1 MPSAIGLVDCM
12 LGHHNLNIR
21 IDGSAYLFD
30 FEDGRSQLLHILN
43 LVKKVIKLLL
53 SSPIYDGLLRLCRR
67 SDAISYA
74 SKAKLSMVSKRPSNM
89 FMPIVFKEGISYD
102 ISIIVPVYNV
112 EKYLKPCL
120 DSIVTQEFSGKFEVI
135 IVDDGSKDDSGVIAD
150 SYGLMP
156 NVLVIH
162 QINGGLSAARNAGL
176 RVSRG
181 KYIMFVDSDDMIG
194 PGYLEDM
201 RSRLDE
207 TSADFVTSTFR
218 YMSDDGL
225 LGEIENDRASWMVP
239 WGRLYRREVWNRL
252 GFPVGAWYEDLIH
265 PVWIDCRFNDEP
277 CYDLSGYYYRIRP
290 GSIMQSTPTNVKGL
304 DSYWVLDE
312 LISLRAEL
320 GINYSQEDFNRIF
333 PLFGPLL
340 LGRTVALDNC
350 ARKILFACCCDTFNS
365 IDEFSRVSTSMNG
378 RWKDIEKALRTSDYS
393 RYLLASLSL
402 AADGVTGLSL
412 SDAIH
417 IWVNRNR

>member
-1 MPSAIGLVDCM
+1 M
-12 LGHHNLNIR
+12 
-21 IDGSAYLFD
+21 
-30 FEDGRSQLLHILN
+30 QILN
-43 LVKKVIKLLL
+43 SIKKVIKLLL
-53 SSPIYDGLLRLCRR
+53 SSPIYDGLLRLSRR
-67 SDAISYA
+67 SDAITYA
-74 SKAKLSMVSKRPSNM
+74 SKAKLSMVSQRPSNM
-89 FMPIVFKEGISYD
+89 FMPIVFKESVSYD

-120 DSIVTQEFSGKFEVI
+120 GSIVTQEFSGKFEVI
-135 IVDDGSKDDSGVIAD
+135 IVDDGSKDDSGAIAD

-162 QINGGLSAARNAGL
+162 QVNGGLSAARNAGL

-194 PGYLEDM
+194 PGYLEAM
-201 RSRLDE
+201 WSRLVQ

-225 LGEIENDRASWMVP
+225 IGEIENDRASWMVP
-239 WGRLYRREVWNRL
+239 WGRLYRRKVWNRL

-265 PVWIDCRFNDEP
+265 PLWIDSFFKDEP

-312 LISLRAEL
+312 LISYRSEL
-320 GINYSQEDFNRIF
+320 GISYSQEDFDRIL

-340 LGRTVALDNC
+340 LGRTVTLDNS
-350 ARKILFACCCDTFNS
+350 ARKIMFACCCDTFNS
-365 IDEFSRVSTSMNG
+365 IDDFKTKNTSLNG
-378 RWKDIEKALRTSDYS
+378 RWRDIERSLRSSDYN
-393 RYLLASLSL
+393 RYLLASLAL
-402 AADGVTGLSL
+402 AAQGGSGLSV
-412 SDAIH
+412 SDAIN

>member
-1 MPSAIGLVDCM
+1 M
-12 LGHHNLNIR
+12 L
-21 IDGSAYLFD
+21 
-30 FEDGRSQLLHILN
+30 QILN
-43 LVKKVIKLLL
+43 SIKKVIKLLL
-53 SSPIYDGLLRLCRR
+53 SSPIYDGLLRLSRR
-67 SDAISYA
+67 SDAITYA
-74 SKAKLSMVSKRPSNM
+74 SKAKLSMVSQRPSNM
-89 FMPIVFKEGISYD
+89 FMPIVFKESVSYD

-135 IVDDGSKDDSGVIAD
+135 IVDDGSKDDSGAIAD

-162 QINGGLSAARNAGL
+162 QVNGGLSAARNAGL

-194 PGYLEDM
+194 PGYLEAM
-201 RSRLDE
+201 WSRLVQ

-225 LGEIENDRASWMVP
+225 VGEIENDRASWMVP

-265 PVWIDCRFNDEP
+265 PLWIDSFFKDEP

-312 LISLRAEL
+312 LISYRSEL
-320 GINYSQEDFNRIF
+320 GISYSQEDFDRIL

-340 LGRTVALDNC
+340 LGRTVALDNR
-350 ARKILFACCCDTFNS
+350 ARKPMFACCCDTFNS
-365 IDEFSRVSTSMNG
+365 IDDFKTKNTSLNG
-378 RWKDIEKALRTSDYS
+378 RWRDIERSLRSSDYN
-393 RYLLASLSL
+393 RYLLASLAL
-402 AADGVTGLSL
+402 AAQGGSGLSV
-412 SDAIH
+412 SDAIN

>member
-1 MPSAIGLVDCM
+1 M
-12 LGHHNLNIR
+12 L
-21 IDGSAYLFD
+21 
-30 FEDGRSQLLHILN
+30 QILN
-43 LVKKVIKLLL
+43 SIKKVIKLLL
-53 SSPIYDGLLRLCRR
+53 SSPIYDGLLRLSRR
-67 SDAISYA
+67 SDAITYA
-74 SKAKLSMVSKRPSNM
+74 SKAKLSMVSQRPSNM
-89 FMPIVFKEGISYD
+89 FMPIVFKESVSYD

-120 DSIVTQEFSGKFEVI
+120 GSIVTQEFSGKFEVI
-135 IVDDGSKDDSGVIAD
+135 IVDDGSKDDSGAIAD

-162 QINGGLSAARNAGL
+162 QVNGGLSAARNAGL

-194 PGYLEDM
+194 PGYLEAM
-201 RSRLDE
+201 WSRLVQ

-225 LGEIENDRASWMVP
+225 IGEIENDRASWMVP
-239 WGRLYRREVWNRL
+239 WGRLYRRKVWNRL

-265 PVWIDCRFNDEP
+265 PLWIDSFFKDEP

-312 LISLRAEL
+312 LISYRSEL
-320 GINYSQEDFNRIF
+320 GISYSQEDFDRIL

-340 LGRTVALDNC
+340 LGRTVTLDNS
-350 ARKILFACCCDTFNS
+350 ARKIMFACCCDTFNS
-365 IDEFSRVSTSMNG
+365 IDDFKTKNTSLNG
-378 RWKDIEKALRTSDYS
+378 RWRDIERSLRSSDYN
-393 RYLLASLSL
+393 RYLLASLAL
-402 AADGVTGLSL
+402 AAQGGSGLSV
-412 SDAIH
+412 SDAIN

>member
-1 MPSAIGLVDCM
+1 M
-12 LGHHNLNIR
+12 L
-21 IDGSAYLFD
+21 
-30 FEDGRSQLLHILN
+30 QILN
-43 LVKKVIKLLL
+43 SIKKVIKLLL
-53 SSPIYDGLLRLCRR
+53 SSPIYDGLLRLSRR
-67 SDAISYA
+67 SDAITYA
-74 SKAKLSMVSKRPSNM
+74 SKAKLSMVSQRPSNM
-89 FMPIVFKEGISYD
+89 FMPIVFKESVSYD

-135 IVDDGSKDDSGVIAD
+135 IVDDGSKDDSGAIAD

-162 QINGGLSAARNAGL
+162 QVNGGLSAARNAGL

-194 PGYLEDM
+194 PGYLEAM
-201 RSRLDE
+201 WSRLVQ

-225 LGEIENDRASWMVP
+225 VGEIENDRASWMVP

-252 GFPVGAWYEDLIH
+252 SFPVGAWYEDLIH
-265 PVWIDCRFNDEP
+265 PLWIDSFFKDEP

-312 LISLRAEL
+312 LISYRSEL
-320 GINYSQEDFNRIF
+320 GISYSQEDFDRIL

-340 LGRTVALDNC
+340 LGRTV
-350 ARKILFACCCDTFNS
+350 
-365 IDEFSRVSTSMNG
+365 VSG
-378 RWKDIEKALRTSDYS
+378 KL
-393 RYLLASLSL
+393 
-402 AADGVTGLSL
+402 V
-412 SDAIH
+412 
-417 IWVNRNR
+417 

>member
-1 MPSAIGLVDCM
+1 M
-12 LGHHNLNIR
+12 
-21 IDGSAYLFD
+21 
-30 FEDGRSQLLHILN
+30 QILN
-43 LVKKVIKLLL
+43 SIKKVIKLLL
-53 SSPIYDGLLRLCRR
+53 SSPFYDGLLRLSRR
-67 SDAISYA
+67 SDAITYA
-74 SKAKLSMVSKRPSNM
+74 SKAKLSMVSQRPSNM
-89 FMPIVFKEGISYD
+89 FMPIVFKESVSYD

-120 DSIVTQEFSGKFEVI
+120 GSIVTQEFSGKFEVI
-135 IVDDGSKDDSGVIAD
+135 IVDDGSKDDFGAIAD

-162 QINGGLSAARNAGL
+162 QVNGGLSAARNAGL

-194 PGYLEDM
+194 PGYLEAM
-201 RSRLDE
+201 WSRLVQ

-225 LGEIENDRASWMVP
+225 VGEIENDRASWMVP

-265 PVWIDCRFNDEP
+265 PLWIDSFFKDEP

-312 LISLRAEL
+312 LISYRSEL
-320 GINYSQEDFNRIF
+320 GISYSQEDFDRIL

-340 LGRTVALDNC
+340 LGRTVTLDNG
-350 ARKILFACCCDTFNS
+350 ARKTMFACCCDTFNS
-365 IDEFSRVSTSMNG
+365 IDDFKTKNTSLNG
-378 RWKDIEKALRTSDYS
+378 RWRDIERSLRSSDYN
-393 RYLLASLSL
+393 RYLLASLAL
-402 AADGVTGLSL
+402 AAQGGSGLSV
-412 SDAIH
+412 SDAIN

>member
-1 MPSAIGLVDCM
+1 M
-12 LGHHNLNIR
+12 L
-21 IDGSAYLFD
+21 
-30 FEDGRSQLLHILN
+30 QILN
-43 LVKKVIKLLL
+43 SIKKVIKLLL
-53 SSPIYDGLLRLCRR
+53 SSPIYDGLLRLSRR
-67 SDAISYA
+67 SDAITYA
-74 SKAKLSMVSKRPSNM
+74 SKAKLSMVSQRPSNM
-89 FMPIVFKEGISYD
+89 FMPIVFKESVSYD

-120 DSIVTQEFSGKFEVI
+120 GSIVTQEFSGKFEVI
-135 IVDDGSKDDSGVIAD
+135 IVDDGSKDDSGAIAD

-162 QINGGLSAARNAGL
+162 QVNGGLSAARNAGL

-194 PGYLEDM
+194 PGYLEAM
-201 RSRLDE
+201 WSRLVQ

-225 LGEIENDRASWMVP
+225 IGEIENDRASWMVP

-265 PVWIDCRFNDEP
+265 PLWIDSFFKDEP

-312 LISLRAEL
+312 LISYRSEL
-320 GINYSQEDFNRIF
+320 GISYSQEDFDRIL

-340 LGRTVALDNC
+340 LGRTVTLDNS
-350 ARKILFACCCDTFNS
+350 ARKTMFACLCDTFNS
-365 IDEFSRVSTSMNG
+365 IDDFKTKNTSLNG
-378 RWKDIEKALRTSDYS
+378 RWRDIERSLRSSDYN
-393 RYLLASLSL
+393 RYLLASLAL
-402 AADGVTGLSL
+402 AAQGGSGLSV
-412 SDAIH
+412 SDAIN

>member
-1 MPSAIGLVDCM
+1 M
-12 LGHHNLNIR
+12 L
-21 IDGSAYLFD
+21 
-30 FEDGRSQLLHILN
+30 QILN
-43 LVKKVIKLLL
+43 SIKKVIKLLL
-53 SSPIYDGLLRLCRR
+53 SSPFYDGLLRLSRR
-67 SDAISYA
+67 SDAITYA
-74 SKAKLSMVSKRPSNM
+74 SKAKLSMVSQRPSNM
-89 FMPIVFKEGISYD
+89 FMPIVFKESVSYD

-120 DSIVTQEFSGKFEVI
+120 GSIVTQEFSGKFEVI
-135 IVDDGSKDDSGVIAD
+135 IVDDGSKDDSGAIAD

-162 QINGGLSAARNAGL
+162 QVNGGLSAARNAGL

-194 PGYLEDM
+194 PGYLEAM
-201 RSRLDE
+201 WSRLVQ

-225 LGEIENDRASWMVP
+225 VGEIENDRASWMVP

-265 PVWIDCRFNDEP
+265 PLWIDSFFKDEP

-312 LISLRAEL
+312 LISYRSEL
-320 GINYSQEDFNRIF
+320 GISYSQEDFDRIL

-340 LGRTVALDNC
+340 LGRTVTLDNG
-350 ARKILFACCCDTFNS
+350 ARKTMFACCCDTFNS
-365 IDEFSRVSTSMNG
+365 IDDFKTKNTSLNG
-378 RWKDIEKALRTSDYS
+378 RWRDIERSLRSSDYN
-393 RYLLASLSL
+393 RYLLASLAL
-402 AADGVTGLSL
+402 AAQGGSGLSV
-412 SDAIH
+412 SDAIN

>member
-1 MPSAIGLVDCM
+1 M
-12 LGHHNLNIR
+12 
-21 IDGSAYLFD
+21 
-30 FEDGRSQLLHILN
+30 QILN
-43 LVKKVIKLLL
+43 SIKKVIKLLL
-53 SSPIYDGLLRLCRR
+53 SSPIYDGLLRLSRR
-67 SDAISYA
+67 SDAITYA
-74 SKAKLSMVSKRPSNM
+74 SKAKLSMVSQRPSNM
-89 FMPIVFKEGISYD
+89 FMPIVFKESVSYD

-135 IVDDGSKDDSGVIAD
+135 IVDDGSKDDSGAIAD

-162 QINGGLSAARNAGL
+162 QVNGGLSAARNAGL

-194 PGYLEDM
+194 PGYLEAM
-201 RSRLDE
+201 WSRLVQ

-225 LGEIENDRASWMVP
+225 VGEIENDRASWMVP

-265 PVWIDCRFNDEP
+265 PLWIDSFFKDEP

-312 LISLRAEL
+312 LISYRSEL
-320 GINYSQEDFNRIF
+320 GISYSQEDFDRIL

-340 LGRTVALDNC
+340 LGRTVALDNR
-350 ARKILFACCCDTFNS
+350 ARKTMFACCCDTFNS
-365 IDEFSRVSTSMNG
+365 IDDFKTKNTSLNG
-378 RWKDIEKALRTSDYS
+378 RWRDIERSLRSSDYN
-393 RYLLASLSL
+393 RYLLASLAL
-402 AADGVTGLSL
+402 AAQGGSGLSV
-412 SDAIH
+412 SDAIN

>member
-1 MPSAIGLVDCM
+1 M
-12 LGHHNLNIR
+12 L
-21 IDGSAYLFD
+21 
-30 FEDGRSQLLHILN
+30 QILN
-43 LVKKVIKLLL
+43 SIKKVIKLLL
-53 SSPIYDGLLRLCRR
+53 SSPIYDGLLRLSRR
-67 SDAISYA
+67 SDAITYA
-74 SKAKLSMVSKRPSNM
+74 SKAKLSMVSQRPSNM
-89 FMPIVFKEGISYD
+89 FMPIVFKESVSYD

-135 IVDDGSKDDSGVIAD
+135 IVDDGSKDDSGAIAD

-162 QINGGLSAARNAGL
+162 QVNGGLSAARNAGL
-176 RVSRG
+176 SVSRG
-181 KYIMFVDSDDMIG
+181 KCIMFVDSDDMIG
-194 PGYLEDM
+194 PGYLEAM
-201 RSRLDE
+201 WSRLVQ

-225 LGEIENDRASWMVP
+225 IGEIENDRASWMVP

-265 PVWIDCRFNDEP
+265 PLWIDSIFKDEP

-312 LISLRAEL
+312 LISYRSGL
-320 GINYSQEDFNRIF
+320 GISYSQEDFDRIL

-340 LGRTVALDNC
+340 LGRTVALDNS
-350 ARKILFACCCDTFNS
+350 ARKTMFACCCDTFNS
-365 IDEFSRVSTSMNG
+365 IDDFKTKNTSLNG
-378 RWKDIEKALRTSDYS
+378 RWRDIERSLRSSDYN
-393 RYLLASLSL
+393 RYLLASLAL
-402 AADGVTGLSL
+402 AAQGVSGLSV
-412 SDAIH
+412 SDAIN

>member
-1 MPSAIGLVDCM
+1 M
-12 LGHHNLNIR
+12 L
-21 IDGSAYLFD
+21 
-30 FEDGRSQLLHILN
+30 QILN
-43 LVKKVIKLLL
+43 SIKKVIKLLL
-53 SSPIYDGLLRLCRR
+53 SSPIYDGLLRLSRR
-67 SDAISYA
+67 SDAITYA
-74 SKAKLSMVSKRPSNM
+74 SKAKLSMVSQRPSNM
-89 FMPIVFKEGISYD
+89 FMPIVFKESVSYD

-120 DSIVTQEFSGKFEVI
+120 GSIVTQEFSGKFEVI
-135 IVDDGSKDDSGVIAD
+135 IVDDGSKDDSGAIAD

-162 QINGGLSAARNAGL
+162 QVNGGLSAARNAGL

-194 PGYLEDM
+194 PGYLEAM
-201 RSRLDE
+201 WSRLVQ

-225 LGEIENDRASWMVP
+225 VGEIENDRASWMVP

-265 PVWIDCRFNDEP
+265 PLWIDSFFKDEP

-312 LISLRAEL
+312 LISYRSEL
-320 GINYSQEDFNRIF
+320 GISYSQEDFDRIL

-340 LGRTVALDNC
+340 LGRTVALDNS
-350 ARKILFACCCDTFNS
+350 ARKTMFACCCYTFNS
-365 IDEFSRVSTSMNG
+365 IDDFKTKNTSLNG
-378 RWKDIEKALRTSDYS
+378 RWRDIERSLRSSDYN
-393 RYLLASLSL
+393 RYLLASLAL
-402 AADGVTGLSL
+402 AAQGGSGLSV
-412 SDAIH
+412 SDAIN

>member
-1 MPSAIGLVDCM
+1 M
-12 LGHHNLNIR
+12 L
-21 IDGSAYLFD
+21 
-30 FEDGRSQLLHILN
+30 QILN
-43 LVKKVIKLLL
+43 SIKKVIKLLL
-53 SSPIYDGLLRLCRR
+53 SSPIYDGLLRLSRR
-67 SDAISYA
+67 SDAITYA
-74 SKAKLSMVSKRPSNM
+74 SKAKLSMVSQRPSNM
-89 FMPIVFKEGISYD
+89 FMPIVFKESVSYD

-135 IVDDGSKDDSGVIAD
+135 IVDDGSKDDSGAIAD

-162 QINGGLSAARNAGL
+162 QVNGGLSAARNAGL

-194 PGYLEDM
+194 PGYLEAM
-201 RSRLDE
+201 WSRLVQ

-225 LGEIENDRASWMVP
+225 VGEIENDRASWMVP

-265 PVWIDCRFNDEP
+265 PLWIDSFFKDEP

-312 LISLRAEL
+312 LISYRSEL
-320 GINYSQEDFNRIF
+320 GISYSQEDFDRIL

-340 LGRTVALDNC
+340 LGRTVALDNN
-350 ARKILFACCCDTFNS
+350 ARKTMFACCCDTFNS
-365 IDEFSRVSTSMNG
+365 IDDFKTKNTSLNG
-378 RWKDIEKALRTSDYS
+378 RWRDIERSLRSSDYN
-393 RYLLASLSL
+393 RYLLASLAL
-402 AADGVTGLSL
+402 AAQGGSGLSV
-412 SDAIH
+412 SDAIN

>member
-1 MPSAIGLVDCM
+1 M
-12 LGHHNLNIR
+12 L
-21 IDGSAYLFD
+21 
-30 FEDGRSQLLHILN
+30 QILN
-43 LVKKVIKLLL
+43 SIKKVIKLLL
-53 SSPIYDGLLRLCRR
+53 SSPIYDGLLRLSRR
-67 SDAISYA
+67 SDAITYA
-74 SKAKLSMVSKRPSNM
+74 SKAKLSMVSQRPSNM
-89 FMPIVFKEGISYD
+89 FMPIVFKESVSYD

-120 DSIVTQEFSGKFEVI
+120 GSIVTQEFSGKFEVI
-135 IVDDGSKDDSGVIAD
+135 IVDDGSKDDSGAIAD

-162 QINGGLSAARNAGL
+162 QVNGGLSAARNAGL

-194 PGYLEDM
+194 PGYLEAM
-201 RSRLDE
+201 WSRLVQ

-225 LGEIENDRASWMVP
+225 IGEIENDRASWMVP

-265 PVWIDCRFNDEP
+265 PLWIDSFFKDEP

-312 LISLRAEL
+312 LISYRSEL
-320 GINYSQEDFNRIF
+320 GISYSQEDFDRIL

-340 LGRTVALDNC
+340 LGRTVTLDNS
-350 ARKILFACCCDTFNS
+350 ARKTMFACCCGTFNS
-365 IDEFSRVSTSMNG
+365 IDDFKTKNTSLNG
-378 RWKDIEKALRTSDYS
+378 RWRDIERSLRSSDYN
-393 RYLLASLSL
+393 RYLLASLAL
-402 AADGVTGLSL
+402 AAQGGSGLSV
-412 SDAIH
+412 SDAIN

>member
-1 MPSAIGLVDCM
+1 MQISNLIKMAI
-12 LGHHNLNIR
+12 N
-21 IDGSAYLFD
+21 S
-30 FEDGRSQLLHILN
+30 
-43 LVKKVIKLLL
+43 LL
-53 SSPIYDGLLRLCRR
+53 SSPVYDVLLRLSHR
-67 SDAISYA
+67 SDDMPRS
-74 SKAKLSMVSKRPSNM
+74 SKAELNMVSKKPPKM
-89 FMPIVFKEGISYD
+89 FVPIVLKESISYD

-120 DSIVTQEFSGKFEVI
+120 DSIVNQKFAGEFEVI
-135 IVDDGSKDDSGVIAD
+135 VVDDGSEDDSGVIAD

-162 QINGGLSAARNAGL
+162 QENGGLSAARNVGL

-194 PGYLEDM
+194 PEYLDAMWNRIEK
-201 RSRLDE
+201 

-225 LGEIENDRASWMVP
+225 VGETENDRASWMVP

-265 PVWIDCRFNDEP
+265 PVWIDCRFKDDH
-277 CYDLSGYYYRIRP
+277 CYDLDGYYYRIRP

-304 DSYWVLDE
+304 DSYWVLDW
-312 LISLRAEL
+312 LISIRSDL
-320 GINYSQEDFNRIF
+320 GIIYSQEDFNRIL

-340 LGRTVALDNC
+340 LGRTVALDNS
-350 ARKILFACCCDTFNS
+350 ARKILFDCCCDTFNS
-365 IDEFSRVSTSMNG
+365 IDEFRTMGTSMSG
-378 RWKDIEKALRTSDYS
+378 RWKDIEGALRTLDYD
-393 RYLLASLSL
+393 RYLLGSLAL

-417 IWVNRNR
+417 IWANRNR

>member
-1 MPSAIGLVDCM
+1 
-12 LGHHNLNIR
+12 
-21 IDGSAYLFD
+21 
-30 FEDGRSQLLHILN
+30 
-43 LVKKVIKLLL
+43 
-53 SSPIYDGLLRLCRR
+53 
-67 SDAISYA
+67 
-74 SKAKLSMVSKRPSNM
+74 
-89 FMPIVFKEGISYD
+89 MPIVFNEGVSYD

-120 DSIVTQEFSGKFEVI
+120 ESIVTQKFSGKFEVI
-135 IVDDGSKDDSGVIAD
+135 IVDDGSKDDSGAIAD

-162 QINGGLSAARNAGL
+162 QVNGGLSAARNAGL

-194 PGYLEDM
+194 PGYLEAM
-201 RSRLDE
+201 WSRLDQ

-225 LGEIENDRASWMVP
+225 VGEIEKDRASWMVP

-265 PVWIDCRFNDEP
+265 PLWIDCRFNDEP

-312 LISLRAEL
+312 LISYRSKL
-320 GINYSQEDFNRIF
+320 GISYSQEDFDRIF

-340 LGRTVALDNC
+340 LGRTVALDNG
-350 ARKILFACCCDTFNS
+350 ARKTMFTCCCDTFNS
-365 IDEFSRVSTSMNG
+365 IDEFSMVSTSMNG
-378 RWKDIEKALRTSDYS
+378 RWKDIERALRTSDYS

>member
-1 MPSAIGLVDCM
+1 MI
-12 LGHHNLNIR
+12 GHHDLNIR

-30 FEDGRSQLLHILN
+30 FKDRRSQLLQILN
-43 LVKKVIKLLL
+43 LIKKAIKLIL
-53 SSPIYDGLLRLCRR
+53 SSPIYDGLLRLSRR

-74 SKAKLSMVSKRPSNM
+74 SKAKLGMVSKRPSNM
-89 FMPIVFKEGISYD
+89 LMPIVFNEGVSYD
-102 ISIIVPVYNV
+102 ISIIVPLYNV

-120 DSIVTQEFSGKFEVI
+120 ESIVTQKFSGKFEVI
-135 IVDDGSKDDSGVIAD
+135 IVDDGSKDDSGAIAD

-162 QINGGLSAARNAGL
+162 QVNGGLSAARNAGL

-194 PGYLEDM
+194 PGYLEAM
-201 RSRLDE
+201 WSRLDQ

-225 LGEIENDRASWMVP
+225 VGEIENDRASWMVP

-265 PVWIDCRFNDEP
+265 PLWIDCRFNDEP

-312 LISLRAEL
+312 LISYRSKL
-320 GINYSQEDFNRIF
+320 GISYSQEDFDRIF

-340 LGRTVALDNC
+340 LGRTVALDNG
-350 ARKILFACCCDTFNS
+350 ARKTMFTCCCDTFNS
-365 IDEFSRVSTSMNG
+365 IDEFSMVSTSMNG
-378 RWKDIEKALRTSDYS
+378 RWKDIERALRTSDYS